1 MSDPK
6 VATGRI
12 EDLFE
17 EKARQGIGEFAIA
30 YAVLKLSHAQDQTAQ
45 ALWGLGFNGPSPT
58 FGALEGHTVKMMEE
72 YQRLSSSVSE
82 IAEALNGIKRVM
94 RDKQEDEL

>member
-12 EDLFE
+12 EALFE

-30 YAVLKLSHAQDQTAQ
+30 YALLQSAEAQMETAR
-45 ALWGLGFNGPSPT
+45 ALNILGL
-58 FGALEGHTVKMMEE
+58 KMMEE
-72 YQRLSSSVSE
+72 YQRLSASVSE